1 MARISPLLL
10 CLAFA
15 GCGGG
20 ADNDTAT
27 AYALSLRV
35 GQQIVIPEEA
45 LTVTFTDVTD
55 SRCPTQV
62 LCVWAGEGRVTL
74 VVSQS
79 GYPAESLLVVTP
91 ASPEGQPSNQSS
103 YRAFRFTLESLDPIP
118 AMPGPIPTELYRAG
132 VLVEKR

>member
-1 MARISPLLL
+1 
-10 CLAFA
+10 
-15 GCGGG
+15 
-20 ADNDTAT
+20 
-27 AYALSLRV
+27 
-35 GQQIVIPEEA
+35 
-45 LTVTFTDVTD
+45 LTVTFADVTD